1 MSNTGKIQPI
11 QETFSEFKF
20 VQGKIYKRAILTSAV
35 SKLILTIKTD
45 EPNIID
51 IVHTFKPA
59 SRSMVDYFMKVSS
72 SVKSD
77 TLYHDANGFLVAKRP
92 LNKRPDYQ
100 FEAKPEDI
108 INGNTYPVC
117 SFAYLIDSDKKFLFF
132 TDRAN
137 GVAAFEK
144 DLLINFDRLASDDG
158 KGVGQAYT
166 RQNKNTFR
174 YKFALISTQDDLQRT
189 WQREYD
195 EALIGFFNK

>member
-108 INGNTYPVC
+108 INEIPTLFVHSPISSIATKNSYSSLTE
-117 SFAYLIDSDKKFLFF
+117 LMEWLRLKK
-132 TDRAN
+132 TC
-137 GVAAFEK
+137 
-144 DLLINFDRLASDDG
+144 LL
-158 KGVGQAYT
+158 T
-166 RQNKNTFR
+166 
-174 YKFALISTQDDLQRT
+174 
-189 WQREYD
+189 
-195 EALIGFFNK
+195 LIGQPVTMAKEWGRPIRGKTKTLLDTSLP